1 MAKKNEEKNKPF
13 TVRFNPSYWKKIEFI
28 VNETGLSRPKIMN
41 EILGSYFEG
50 RVLTNDFIELENP
63 FYFNMKELK
72 EKGIVKAITKPSIH
86 DLPKYYI
93 VYKIPNNLDVFD
105 KDSKTFYSGSTS
117 EHKGIYVHYTI
128 TFGEAE
134 VEVNED
140 FTDSI
145 NTVKEITEKH
155 LIFNYDSSANSLE
168 ISLVPFED
176 LYLYVPEDS
185 DILEKIE
192 AEKDKFYYNIILD
205 EETKEYNFI
214 EWLETFEV
222 IQSYKAVKNI
232 NIYVKENKERLDK
245 LLNDTEEDL
254 PELFED
260 VPDFST
266 MSGSEYKEYHVKEL
280 KGKPKD
286 KD

>member
-1 MAKKNEEKNKPF
+1 MVKKNEEKNEPF

-28 VNETGLSRPKIMN
+28 VNETGLSRPKVMN
-41 EILGSYFEG
+41 EILGSYFEDK
-50 RVLTNDFIELENP
+50 VLTNDFIELENP
-63 FYFNMKELK
+63 FYFNMKELN

-86 DLPKYYI
+86 DLPKYFV

-117 EHKGIYVHYTI
+117 EHKGIYVHYTMKLG
-128 TFGEAE
+128 TAKLEHE
-134 VEVNED
+134 K
-140 FTDSI
+140 FTETI
-145 NTVKEITEKH
+145 NTVEEITEKH
-155 LIFNYDSSANSLE
+155 LIFSYDSSANSLE

-185 DILEKIE
+185 TILEKLE

-214 EWLETFEV
+214 QWLETFHV

-232 NIYVKENKERLDK
+232 KIYMKENKEKLDNLFK
-245 LLNDTEEDL
+245 ENEEDFKD
-254 PELFED
+254 FEEVVD
-260 VPDFST
+260 VPDLLT
-266 MSGSEYKEYHVKEL
+266 MSGTEYKEYYVSEKE
-280 KGKPKD
+280 KTKD